1 MRQGEILLEVVRNEM
16 VESIHSGHLLIND
29 KAGASILE
37 LGDLDSLIY
46 PRSAIKA
53 IQAAAMVRAGLK
65 VSPKQLALICASHA
79 GSSEHLEVATS
90 ILTGAGLSEKDL
102 QNTKDKPL
110 GTSERLA
117 WADREPTSL
126 AANCSG
132 KHAGMLATCRVNG
145 WDISNYRDTSHPL
158 QEVIKSE
165 FEKLSQARITKVGV
179 DGCGAPLFALSLRD
193 LARAFRNLMQSSD
206 EIYKEVIDACRGNPI
221 MVAGAGRLPTLLMSN
236 IDGLF
241 VKDGAEGV
249 MVIATDSGEVIV
261 WKMSEGSQRGAL
273 TLALASLSHL
283 SIKIDRTKVEFE
295 REVVR
300 GGGEVVGEIRASK
313 LVRHG

>member
-16 VESIHSGHLLIND
+16 VESIHSGHLLITD
-29 KAGASILE
+29 KAGKSILE

-53 IQAAAMVRAGLK
+53 IQSAGMLRAGLE

-79 GSSEHLEVATS
+79 GSSEHFEVATS
-90 ILTGAGLSEKDL
+90 ILAGAGLSEKDL

-110 GTSERLA
+110 GISERLA
-117 WADREPTSL
+117 WAEREPTSL

-145 WDISNYRDTSHPL
+145 WDISNYKVPSHPL
-158 QEVIKSE
+158 QQLIKRE
-165 FEKLSQARITKVGV
+165 FENLIGTEINKVGI

-193 LARAFRNLMQSSD
+193 LANAFRNLVQSSD
-206 EIYKEVIDACRGNPI
+206 DIYKQVINACRSNPI
-221 MVAGAGRLPTLLMSN
+221 MVAGLGRLPTILMSKVT
-236 IDGLF
+236 GLF

-261 WKMSEGSQRGAL
+261 WKMSEGSQRGAA

-283 SIKIDRTKVEFE
+283 QIEVELE
-295 REVVR
+295 REVVL
-300 GGGEVVGEIRASK
+300 GGGQVVGEIRASK

>member
-16 VESIHSGHLLIND
+16 VESIHSGHLLITD
-29 KAGASILE
+29 KVGKSILE

-53 IQAAAMVRAGLK
+53 IQAAAMLRAGLE

-90 ILTGAGLSEKDL
+90 ILAGAGLSEKDL

-110 GTSERLA
+110 GISERLA
-117 WADREPTSL
+117 WGDRSSTSL

-145 WDISNYRDTSHPL
+145 WDISNYKDPSHPL
-158 QEVIKSE
+158 QKLIKRE
-165 FEKLSQARITKVGV
+165 FENLTGAEINKVGI

-193 LARAFRNLMQSSD
+193 LANAFRNLVQSSD
-206 EIYKEVIDACRGNPI
+206 DIYKQVINSCRSNPI
-221 MVAGAGRLPTLLMSN
+221 MVAGLGRLPTILMSKVA
-236 IDGLF
+236 GLF

-261 WKMSEGSQRGAL
+261 WKMSEGSQRGAA

-283 SIKIDRTKVEFE
+283 QIEVELE
-295 REVVR
+295 REFVL
-300 GGGEVVGEIRASK
+300 GGGQVVGEIRASK
-313 LVRHG
+313 LVSHG

>member
-16 VESIHSGHLLIND
+16 VESIHSGHLLITD
-29 KAGASILE
+29 KAGKSILE

-53 IQAAAMVRAGLK
+53 IQAAGMLRAGLE

-90 ILTGAGLSEKDL
+90 ILAGAGLSEKDL

-110 GTSERLA
+110 GISERLA
-117 WADREPTSL
+117 WAEREPTSL

-132 KHAGMLATCRVNG
+132 KHAGMIATCRVNG
-145 WDISNYRDTSHPL
+145 WDISNYKVPSHPL
-158 QEVIKSE
+158 QQLIKRE
-165 FEKLSQARITKVGV
+165 FENLIGTEINKVGI

-193 LARAFRNLMQSSD
+193 LANAFRNLVQSSD
-206 EIYKEVIDACRGNPI
+206 DIYKQVINACRSNPI
-221 MVAGAGRLPTLLMSN
+221 MVAGLGRLPTILMSKVT
-236 IDGLF
+236 GLF

-261 WKMSEGSQRGAL
+261 WKMSEGSQRGAA

-283 SIKIDRTKVEFE
+283 QIEVELE
-295 REVVR
+295 REVVL
-300 GGGEVVGEIRASK
+300 GGGQVVGEIRASK

>member
-16 VESIHSGHLLIND
+16 VESIHSGHLLITD
-29 KAGASILE
+29 KAGKSILE

-65 VSPKQLALICASHA
+65 VSPRQLALICASHA

-90 ILTGAGLSEKDL
+90 ILAGAGLGEKDL

-110 GTSERLA
+110 GISERLA
-117 WADREPTSL
+117 WAEREPTSL

-145 WDISNYRDTSHPL
+145 WDISNYKDPSHPL
-158 QEVIKSE
+158 QQLIKRE
-165 FEKLSQARITKVGV
+165 FENLTGTEINKVGI

-193 LARAFRNLMQSSD
+193 LANAFRNLVQSSD
-206 EIYKEVIDACRGNPI
+206 DIYKEVINACRSNPI
-221 MVAGAGRLPTLLMSN
+221 MVAGLGRLPTILMSKVA
-236 IDGLF
+236 GLF

-261 WKMSEGSQRGAL
+261 WKMSEGSQRGAA

-283 SIKIDRTKVEFE
+283 QIEVELE
-295 REVVR
+295 REVVL
-300 GGGEVVGEIRASK
+300 GGGQVVGEIRASK
-313 LVRHG
+313 LVSHG

>member
-16 VESIHSGHLLIND
+16 VESIHSGHLLITD
-29 KAGASILE
+29 ITGASILE

-53 IQAAAMVRAGLK
+53 IQAAAMLRAGLK

-132 KHAGMLATCRVNG
+132 KHAGMLATCRVNS
-145 WDISNYRDTSHPL
+145 WDISSYKDPSHPL
-158 QEVIKSE
+158 QEAIKSE
-165 FEKLSQARITKVGV
+165 FEKLSQASISKVGV

-206 EIYKEVIDACRGNPI
+206 EIYKEVIDACRSNPI

-249 MVIATDSGEVIV
+249 MVIATGDGEVIV